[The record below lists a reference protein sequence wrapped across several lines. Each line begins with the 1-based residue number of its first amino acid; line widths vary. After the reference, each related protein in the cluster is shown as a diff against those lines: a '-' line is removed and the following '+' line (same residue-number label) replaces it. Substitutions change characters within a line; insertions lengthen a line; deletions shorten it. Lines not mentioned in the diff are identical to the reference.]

1 MNAMNRVTSAPR
13 LREALIELHDHKDYV
28 ERRRAG
34 ERFTLNAD
42 GTVSG
47 LVLPRHSRRAYLD
60 AIARQLDVDAE
71 NFDSYREALAERAP
85 TAEDA
90 RLVRELIW
98 PLVREWR
105 QLILAAG

>member
-1 MNAMNRVTSAPR
+1 MNAMDRVTNAPR
-13 LREALIELHDHKDYV
+13 LREALLELYDHKQYV

-47 LVLPRHSRRAYLD
+47 LVMPRHGRRAYLD
-60 AIARQLDVDAE
+60 AIARQLDVDEE
-71 NFDSYREALAERAP
+71 NFESYREALADGAS

-90 RLVRELIW
+90 RLIRELIW

-105 QLILAAG
+105 RMILAGG

>member
-1 MNAMNRVTSAPR
+1 MNAMDRVTSAPE
-13 LREALIELHDHKDYV
+13 LREALIELQDHELYV

-34 ERFTLNAD
+34 ERLTLNAD

-60 AIARQLDVDAE
+60 AIARQLDVDEE
-71 NFDSYREALAERAP
+71 NFDSYREALADRAP
-85 TAEDA
+85 TDA
-90 RLVRELIW
+90 DAQLVRELMW

-105 QLILAAG
+105 QMILAAG

>member
-1 MNAMNRVTSAPR
+1 LACLQAAPR
-13 LREALIELHDHKDYV
+13 LREALIELLDHKDHV

-47 LVLPRHSRRAYLD
+47 LVLPRHSRRAYLE
-60 AIARQLDVDAE
+60 ALAREIEVTE
-71 NFDSYREALAERAP
+71 ETFDGYREALVERAP
-85 TAEDA
+85 TAADA
-90 RLVRELIW
+90 RLVRELVW

-105 QLILAAG
+105 QMILAAG